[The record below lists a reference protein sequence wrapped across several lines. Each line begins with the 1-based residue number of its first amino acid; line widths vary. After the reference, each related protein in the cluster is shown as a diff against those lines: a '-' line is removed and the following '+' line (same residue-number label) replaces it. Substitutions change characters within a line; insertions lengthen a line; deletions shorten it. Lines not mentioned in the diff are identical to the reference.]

1 MASGI
6 KNFRHLLRNVD
17 AGRRM
22 LLAACVLGININST
36 KAEDAY
42 VCKLFAREYL
52 REIYV
57 HNLKK
62 TDTQSVDSQQKAIP
76 DTTDTT
82 KLPFYYQKLIA
93 TCLAADKIPDLPDV
107 PEATDKVWLDDLV
120 GSHLSNQRLRAP
132 WRRQNRKVR
141 RRSKANRQKVQRQ
154 SWRPSNPRPRLPAV
168 KSICGLLG
176 RTMVVH
182 GAASNRA
189 RLARRRQPPACRG
202 SP

>member
-6 KNFRHLLRNVD
+6 RNFRHLLRNVD

-62 TDTQSVDSQQKAIP
+62 TDTQAVDSQQKAIP

-107 PEATDKVWLDDLV
+107 PEATDKVWLEDLV
-120 GSHLSNQRLRAP
+120 GSHLSKASGPVAAAKPQGQTPQQGEPAESPAP
-132 WRRQNRKVR
+132 VLASEQ
-141 RRSKANRQKVQRQ
+141 SKAEATCGKVNMRVAWTNNGR
-154 SWRPSNPRPRLPAV
+154 SWRCV
-168 KSICGLLG
+168 K
-176 RTMVVH
+176 
-182 GAASNRA
+182 
-189 RLARRRQPPACRG
+189 
-202 SP
+202 